1 MFRHWNNGTLKGAGH
16 PNLLMNLHQAQRRL
30 IQVMLVCQNQ
40 NRSNRSND
48 LDPVG
53 VAGIQPEAA
62 KKTNTFFW
70 HHVCETYILYQFWQ
84 YLFKDGK
91 PNTPCDIHCVTS
103 RFQLCHTHPTS
114 EILGWNLHSTLDFFA
129 LLLLWILWLRGL
141 VKNEHQRFVVDP
153 ISILHLVVRKLQLD
167 LS

>member
-1 MFRHWNNGTLKGAGH
+1 MFRHWNNGTLKGAGY

-84 YLFKDGK
+84 YLFK
-91 PNTPCDIHCVTS
+91 HAMRYS
-103 RFQLCHTHPTS
+103 LCHQPF
-114 EILGWNLHSTLDFFA
+114 STLSHSSNFRNSWLKSAQYPWFFCPSS
-129 LLLLWILWLRGL
+129 
-141 VKNEHQRFVVDP
+141 FVDP
-153 ISILHLVVRKLQLD
+153 VAKGAGQERTPAICCWPNQYPPSCGEKAPTWP
-167 LS
+167 